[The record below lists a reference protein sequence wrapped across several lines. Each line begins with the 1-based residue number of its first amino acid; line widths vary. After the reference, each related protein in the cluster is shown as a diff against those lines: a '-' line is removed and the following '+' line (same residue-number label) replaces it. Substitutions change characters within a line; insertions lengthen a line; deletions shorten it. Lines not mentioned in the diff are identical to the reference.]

1 MVLYTLLF
9 WRECLNPEEIIK
21 WKTAGKLARNALHFG
36 RDLIEAEK
44 SMLNVTEEIER
55 FVKKNGGELAFPTN
69 LAVNNVGA
77 HWTPSSKSNEIFSK
91 GDVVKLDV
99 GVHIE
104 GYIGD
109 NALTLEIDSTNY
121 TKMIEASREALNAAI
136 NVAVAG
142 VNVGIIGHAVQDTIE
157 KYGYRPIANLTGH
170 RIKRYN
176 LHSGVSIPSV
186 RERGGPTLNN
196 GDIVAIE
203 PFVTDGAGRVGGKR
217 NSNIYHLR
225 QIRKVKDEKATELMK
240 EIQERYKGLP
250 FAERWLHEF
259 QDDATKNLQK
269 LMRAGIVSYY
279 PVLDELGNGIVAQS
293 EHTLLITSN
302 GNEVLTK

>member
-1 MVLYTLLF
+1 M
-9 WRECLNPEEIIK
+9 
-21 WKTAGKLARNALHFG
+21 HFG
-36 RDLIEAEK
+36 RDLIESEK

-99 GVHIE
+99 GVHID

-225 QIRKVKDEKATELMK
+225 QIRKVRDEKATELMK
-240 EIQERYKGLP
+240 EIQDRYKGLP

-293 EHTLLITSN
+293 EHTLLITNN

>member
-1 MVLYTLLF
+1 
-9 WRECLNPEEIIK
+9 LNPEEIEK

-36 RDLIEAEK
+36 RDLIKAEK
-44 SMLNVTEEIER
+44 YMLNVTEEIEL
-55 FVKKNGGELAFPTN
+55 FVKENGGELAFPTN

-77 HWTPSSKSNEIFSK
+77 HWTPSSKSSETFCK

-99 GVHIE
+99 GVHID

-109 NALTLEIDSTNY
+109 NALTLEIGSTNY

-225 QIRKVKDEKATELMK
+225 QIRKVRDEKATELMK
-240 EIQERYKGLP
+240 EIQDRYKGLP

-259 QDDATKNLQK
+259 QNDATKNLQK

-293 EHTLLITSN
+293 EHTLLITNN

>member
-1 MVLYTLLF
+1 M
-9 WRECLNPEEIIK
+9 NPEEIIK
-21 WKTAGKLARNALHFG
+21 WKTAGKLARDALHFG

-44 SMLNVTEEIER
+44 SMLNVTEEIEQ

-99 GVHIE
+99 GVHID

-225 QIRKVKDEKATELMK
+225 QIRKVRDEKATELMK

>member
-1 MVLYTLLF
+1 M
-9 WRECLNPEEIIK
+9 NPEEIKK
-21 WKTAGKLARNALHFG
+21 WKTAGKLARDALHFG

-44 SMLNVTEEIER
+44 SMLNVTEEIEL

-77 HWTPSSKSNEIFSK
+77 HWTPSSKSSEIFCK

-99 GVHIE
+99 GVHID

-109 NALTLEIDSTNY
+109 NALTLEIGSTNY

-136 NVAVAG
+136 NVTVAG

-225 QIRKVKDEKATELMK
+225 QIRKVRDEKATELMK
-240 EIQERYKGLP
+240 EIQDRYKGLP

-259 QDDATKNLQK
+259 QDDATKSLQK

-293 EHTLLITSN
+293 EHTLLVTNN

>member
-1 MVLYTLLF
+1 MLYTLLF
-9 WRECLNPEEIIK
+9 WRECLNPEEIEK
-21 WKTAGKLARNALHFG
+21 WKTAGKLARDALHFG
-36 RDLIEAEK
+36 RNLIEAEK
-44 SMLNVTEEIER
+44 SMLNVTEKIES
-55 FVKKNGGELAFPTN
+55 FVKKHGGELAFPTN

-77 HWTPSSKSNEIFSK
+77 HWTPSSKSSEIFCK

-99 GVHIE
+99 GVHID

-109 NALTLEIDSTNY
+109 NALTLEIGTKNY

-176 LHSGVSIPSV
+176 LHSGVSIPSI

-225 QIRKVKDEKATELMK
+225 QIRKVRDEKATELMK

-293 EHTLLITSN
+293 EHTLLITNN
-302 GNEVLTK
+302 GNEVLTE

>member
-1 MVLYTLLF
+1 M
-9 WRECLNPEEIIK
+9 NPEEIKK
-21 WKTAGKLARNALHFG
+21 WKTAGKLARDALHFG

-44 SMLNVTEEIER
+44 SMLNVTEEIEQ

-99 GVHIE
+99 GVHID

-225 QIRKVKDEKATELMK
+225 QIRKVRDEKATELMK

>member
-1 MVLYTLLF
+1 M
-9 WRECLNPEEIIK
+9 NPEEIEK
-21 WKTAGKLARNALHFG
+21 WKTAGKLARDALHFG
-36 RDLIEAEK
+36 RNLIEAEK
-44 SMLNVTEEIER
+44 SMLNVTEKIES
-55 FVKKNGGELAFPTN
+55 FVKKHGGELAFPTN

-77 HWTPSSKSNEIFSK
+77 HWTPSSKSSEIFCK

-99 GVHIE
+99 GVHID

-109 NALTLEIDSTNY
+109 NALTLEIGTTNY

-142 VNVGIIGHAVQDTIE
+142 VNVGTIGHAVQDTIE

-176 LHSGVSIPSV
+176 LHSGVSIPSI

-225 QIRKVKDEKATELMK
+225 QIRKVRDEKATELMK
-240 EIQERYKGLP
+240 EIQDRYKGLP

-293 EHTLLITSN
+293 EHTLLITNN
-302 GNEVLTK
+302 GNEVLTE

>member
-1 MVLYTLLF
+1 
-9 WRECLNPEEIIK
+9 LNPEEIEK
-21 WKTAGKLARNALHFG
+21 WKTAGKLARDALHFG
-36 RDLIEAEK
+36 RNLIEAEK
-44 SMLNVTEEIER
+44 SMLNVTEKIES
-55 FVKKNGGELAFPTN
+55 FVKKHGGELAFPTN

-77 HWTPSSKSNEIFSK
+77 HWTPSSKSSEIFCK

-99 GVHIE
+99 GVHID

-109 NALTLEIDSTNY
+109 NALTLEIGTKNY

-157 KYGYRPIANLTGH
+157 KYGYGPIANLTGH

-176 LHSGVSIPSV
+176 LHSGVSIPSI

-225 QIRKVKDEKATELMK
+225 QIRKVRDEKATELMK
-240 EIQERYKGLP
+240 EIQDRYKGLP

-293 EHTLLITSN
+293 EHTLLITNN
-302 GNEVLTK
+302 GNEVLTE

>member
-1 MVLYTLLF
+1 M
-9 WRECLNPEEIIK
+9 NPEEIIK
-21 WKTAGKLARNALHFG
+21 WKTAGKLASDALHFG

-99 GVHIE
+99 GVHID

-225 QIRKVKDEKATELMK
+225 QIRKVRDEKATELMK

>member
-1 MVLYTLLF
+1 M
-9 WRECLNPEEIIK
+9 NPEEIIK

-99 GVHIE
+99 GVHID

-142 VNVGIIGHAVQDTIE
+142 INVGIIGHAVQDTIE

-186 RERGGPTLNN
+186 REKGGPTLNN

-225 QIRKVKDEKATELMK
+225 QIRKVRDEKATELMK